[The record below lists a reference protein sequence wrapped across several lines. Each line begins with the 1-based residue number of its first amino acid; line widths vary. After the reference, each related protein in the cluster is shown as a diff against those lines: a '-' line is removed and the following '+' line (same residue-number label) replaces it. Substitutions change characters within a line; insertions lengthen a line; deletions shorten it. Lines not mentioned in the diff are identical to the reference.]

1 MTNYRSQSTGQLS
14 FVSFMLSFAGY
25 IARLATVMI
34 ESDDI
39 LYKAQYMTGTCLT
52 AILIAQFAMYW
63 KEKKE

>member
-1 MTNYRSQSTGQLS
+1 
-14 FVSFMLSFAGY
+14 MLSFTGY

-52 AILIAQFAMYW
+52 AILIAQFVKYW